1 MGKIPAIDDGKVL
14 VHRIGADRKLA
25 DPFADHPGPALGR
38 MHTRSRGLIGRA
50 HGIHQIPVKAR
61 PVAITPRRV
70 EVFITQCILDLA
82 VKLAAHRGFVNCRY
96 GCVFAVRR
104 GDLAGVK
111 LPFGI
116 KGLLDAAKHVIKLR
130 PEINGG
136 VFAPEPLAML
146 APDQAVIAFGK
157 RRHRVRNAA
166 DAGLVLFI
174 HHVKQRADMQTPDID
189 MAKHAV
195 IKPLGIKQGA
205 KLGNE
210 IGQVFRRHGGIF
222 DKRCGAAFALKIA
235 KQAHRF
241 RPDRPDG
248 GDLRRVGRLHKAD
261 GGKVGIRVGLK
272 VGFKLRLLGRHLGL
286 RLADELDDVKAAC
299 RRRAVF
305 RAKKLAQHVPAFI
318 LLGQFHDLV
327 IDAFNRHRVK
337 LHQRFDV
344 TKG

>member
-1 MGKIPAIDDGKVL
+1 MDA
-14 VHRIGADRKLA
+14 
-25 DPFADHPGPALGR
+25 
-38 MHTRSRGLIGRA
+38 RSRDLIGRA
-50 HGIHQIPVKAR
+50 HGVHQIPVKAR
-61 PVAITPRRV
+61 PVAVTPRRV
-70 EVFITQCILDLA
+70 QVFITKRILDLA
-82 VKLAAHRGFVNCRY
+82 VKLAAHRGFVDCGDRGVFGIG
-96 GCVFAVRR
+96 GC
-104 GDLAGVK
+104 DLAGVK

-116 KGLLDAAKHVIKLR
+116 ERFLDATQNIIKLR
-130 PEINGG
+130 PEIDGG

-195 IKPLGIKQGA
+195 IKPLGIQKCPE
-205 KLGNE
+205 LGNE
-210 IGQVFRRHGGIF
+210 IGKVFRRHGGIF
-222 DKRCGAAFALKIA
+222 DKRGGAAFAFKVPQ
-235 KQAHRF
+235 KPHRF

-248 GDLRRVGRLHKAD
+248 GDLRRVSRLHKAD
-261 GGKVGIRVGLK
+261 RRVVLVGIGLK
-272 VGFKLRLLGRHLGL
+272 VGFELGLLGRDLGL
-286 RLADELDDVKAAC
+286 ALADELDDVKAAC
-299 RRRAVF
+299 GRGAVF
-305 RAKKLAQHVPAFI
+305 RAEKLAQHVPAFI

-327 IDAFNRHRVK
+327 IDAFNRDRVK